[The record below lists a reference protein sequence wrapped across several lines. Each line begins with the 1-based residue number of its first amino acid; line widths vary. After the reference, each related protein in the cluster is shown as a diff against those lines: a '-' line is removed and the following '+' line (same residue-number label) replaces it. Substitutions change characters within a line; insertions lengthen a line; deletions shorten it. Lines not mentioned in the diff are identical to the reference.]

1 MIGQLQYPPHLAARW
16 WKNSNHCAY
25 GDRGHMFLQI
35 DESYQQPMLFPL
47 IEYSHLND
55 AVGFCLETI
64 GPWQ

>member
-1 MIGQLQYPPHLAARW
+1 
-16 WKNSNHCAY
+16 
-25 GDRGHMFLQI
+25 MFLQI

-47 IEYSHLND
+47 VEYSHLND